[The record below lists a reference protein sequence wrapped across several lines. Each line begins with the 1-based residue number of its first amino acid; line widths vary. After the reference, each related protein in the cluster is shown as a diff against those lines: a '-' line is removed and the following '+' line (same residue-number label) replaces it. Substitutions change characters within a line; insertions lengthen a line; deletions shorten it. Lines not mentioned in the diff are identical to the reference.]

1 MSVQNKLKTAIVKTD
16 EIIDGIPNDDLE
28 QFRKKMKAKA
38 NKLAAN
44 QSELLSLLAELKE
57 FLPAGEANMNSRHAT
72 PLDAQQSYDQGSK
85 VQVRCIQYT
94 SMYVAF
100 TLFNNCQIN
109 CRAEAGK
116 QLRQNL
122 KQALAPLRMEGS
134 EQPIFAEEF
143 QKMVEC
149 VDTYTEEPPA
159 KKPKK
164 DRVA

>member
-1 MSVQNKLKTAIVKTD
+1 
-16 EIIDGIPNDDLE
+16 
-28 QFRKKMKAKA
+28 
-38 NKLAAN
+38 
-44 QSELLSLLAELKE
+44 
-57 FLPAGEANMNSRHAT
+57 MNSRDAT

-85 VQVRCIQYT
+85 VQARCIQYT

-109 CRAEAGK
+109 GRGEAGK

-134 EQPIFAEEF
+134 EQPILAEEF

-149 VDTYTEEPPA
+149 VNTYTEEPPA